1 MRQYWI
7 NFKGKQEGPMSI
19 EQMAQMGIDESAYVW
34 HSGLPDWVKITS
46 VPELKDMLAGLPSAD
61 VPQATEAENDAQ
73 QAPVEVEENVP
84 DEVPSLDVVDN
95 SPAPGAPY
103 IQQPYAAAE
112 PVVAPGE
119 PAPECPPTNLVW
131 AIIATI
137 LCCSIPGIVG
147 IVFAFLTK
155 KYYREGDLAKARR
168 MSDYGAWAVIASI
181 ILGLISMP
189 LSCAVQMA
197 SMGSSFGM

>member
-61 VPQATEAENDAQ
+61 VPQATEIENDAQ
-73 QAPVEVEENVP
+73 QAPVEIEENVP
-84 DEVPSLDVVDN
+84 DEVPSLDVVDD

-119 PAPECPPTNLVW
+119 PAPRSP
-131 AIIATI
+131 
-137 LCCSIPGIVG
+137 S
-147 IVFAFLTK
+147 
-155 KYYREGDLAKARR
+155 ARR
-168 MSDYGAWAVIASI
+168 GSRLDPPAVLTPA
-181 ILGLISMP
+181 G
-189 LSCAVQMA
+189 
-197 SMGSSFGM
+197 